1 MQIEETIDYEAHRL
15 KKLIDNKKAFLA
27 KLEPSTMQY
36 KHLLSEIEFLEQDIL
51 PMILSKNLYLH
62 EINKF
67 VMQKFNTL
75 ANHPEPQQFCGLL
88 LYYHFKDPE
97 IGEKPMAAFASNDEL
112 MQIRD
117 ANMPLLIL
125 KPSKHFFLKQI

>member
-15 KKLIDNKKAFLA
+15 KKLIDNKKTFLA

-67 VMQKFNTL
+67 VMQKFNSL

-125 KPSKHFFLKQI
+125 KPSKYFFLKQI

>member
-15 KKLIDNKKAFLA
+15 KKLIDNKKTFLA

-67 VMQKFNTL
+67 VMQKFNSL

-88 LYYHFKDPE
+88 LYYHFNDPE

-125 KPSKHFFLKQI
+125 KPSKYFFLKQI

>member
-125 KPSKHFFLKQI
+125 KPSKYFFLKQI